1 MDTIRIYLGTSG
13 RIVDLKKDFPLY
25 QNSFQ
30 NKLLNIYVP
39 TSIIAPS
46 IFTEQVQE
54 YPLLGGAEGATIPVK
69 YWANSTEY
77 GTTVKIGMSYTDR
90 SGQIKVSKAY
100 FLNYLKNLVFDG
112 VEYALFERMLPQEF
126 TVYAGQGANSPIM
139 NINVLVI
146 NTGTNKVLR
155 EVTTQQCALEVMP
168 SQSVDTEE
176 QVAASDLDT
185 IFAQLGSL
193 TQTDNEQNEEISKLK
208 AQDIAFAERIS
219 TNEKNISINA
229 QEIANIEENFS
240 TGETYIGRISGST
253 LPTDGQLSYF
263 VHTQAGRNPQAGDV
277 VIFVQ
282 IMAGTDKNY
291 KYIYSKVTNAW
302 SGYEIPPMELAGNGT
317 YGIVQGTYGIGK
329 DYSTLVDIVGGEI
342 KDIYIKNSDTSYLS
356 VRQWLLTHENTL
368 DNIISGDVSVGRAL
382 RAVADALGNNIVDT
396 YLTKNA
402 GATKQYVQDYALPRV
417 FNDTA
422 YLSAD
427 GYVGTVPTTP
437 ASGVQ
442 FSVATNSVGDHTLFM
457 TKKTL
462 DSTFE
467 LSRKNSASTEV
478 WVTANRNC
486 VVTFRL
492 TTEAVQG
499 GVHTPLAVELS
510 NSIALVANTPQKVS
524 FNALFESLQ
533 NTVLAMNIGDSIMQ
547 ELEVFTTESTPTTFS
562 VYSNS
567 IYPSTLGLNVNTQR
581 IVVQTGL
588 IGELP
593 EYSAVGTLDG
603 NVLTFALPTGTE
615 PTDNIFGKFV
625 LSYPTDTEPADTTE
639 IQLSYGQQIIRLV
652 TPYNRQN
659 GNATLSMLKQTN
671 VAWNA
676 TDGLKIGFTG
686 LVQRTDTDEI
696 SVEVNEDNLADYAT
710 REDVSI
716 AITNTALT
724 GADFAA
730 ALTAGK
736 LANGTVAIITSDY
749 TGGGKS
755 YITGHSYKVV
765 GTLQGG
771 VQTFEAVDISPFNL
785 LDSNS
790 ATSGQVLTA
799 NGAGG
804 ASWQDASSGGGIVP
818 VDILPTAT
826 EEEYDKHLLYLQ
838 EQSLKYIARKTTDG
852 SISSV
857 NTMPKA
863 KSRIRPAAVG
873 SKVYLFSG
881 NTSQNEILVYDIVS
895 NTIETLETVLP
906 VMLYDCSVSAV
917 GTDIYILGGQDYS
930 ANVSV
935 NTIYKFDTLTNSISK
950 LTSTLPLNMEA
961 STCVSNNTDIYL
973 FGGRTRSS
981 SSHNNYSN
989 TIIKFDTLANTSTIL
1004 STKLPKQLG
1013 YLSSAIVGDT
1023 VYLFG
1028 GSNSDG
1034 AYYNIYKYN
1043 ISTGIISTLSAT
1055 LEYGAD
1061 CVASIGTDIYM
1072 FGGSTKTNFN
1082 PINEIRKFSTTNET
1096 ISTLSLTLPNP
1107 TKSIGSSSVGTDIFL
1122 FGGQIPYGYTTEAIN
1137 TINKFSIGFEYL
1149 FKTISAT

>member
-69 YWANSTEY
+69 YWANGTEY

-176 QVAASDLDT
+176 QVDASDLANIT
-185 IFAQLGSL
+185 SQLGGL
-193 TQTDNEQNEEISKLK
+193 TQITNQHSADIELLKQNDENLFAVSAENERRISQNE
-208 AQDIAFAERIS
+208 QDIAS
-219 TNEKNISINA
+219 
-229 QEIANIEENFS
+229 IEENFS

-253 LPTDGQLSYF
+253 LPTDSELSYF
-263 VHTQAGRNPQAGDV
+263 VQTQAGRNPQAGDV

-282 IMAGTDKNY
+282 IMEGTDKNY
-291 KYIYSKVTNAW
+291 KYIYSKVANQW

-356 VRQWLLTHENTL
+356 VRQWLLAHENTL

-417 FNDTA
+417 FNDTS
-422 YLSAD
+422 YLSST

-467 LSRKNSASTEV
+467 LSHKNSASTEV

-492 TTEAVQG
+492 TTEAVQSG
-499 GVHTPLAVELS
+499 MHTPLAVELS

-588 IGELP
+588 LGELP
-593 EYSAVGTLDG
+593 EFTAQGTLDG

-615 PTDNIFGKFV
+615 PTNNIFGKFV
-625 LSYPTDTEPADTTE
+625 LSYPTGTEPADTTE

-710 REDVSI
+710 KAELESASVEVVQATGTSTTAVMSQKAVTDAINSAIATSI
-716 AITNTALT
+716 TTVLNTA
-724 GADFAA
+724 
-730 ALTAGK
+730 
-736 LANGTVAIITSDY
+736 V
-749 TGGGKS
+749 
-755 YITGHSYKVV
+755 
-765 GTLQGG
+765 
-771 VQTFEAVDISPFNL
+771 
-785 LDSNS
+785 
-790 ATSGQVLTA
+790 
-799 NGAGG
+799 
-804 ASWQDASSGGGIVP
+804 
-818 VDILPTAT
+818 
-826 EEEYDKHLLYLQ
+826 
-838 EQSLKYIARKTTDG
+838 
-852 SISSV
+852 
-857 NTMPKA
+857 
-863 KSRIRPAAVG
+863 
-873 SKVYLFSG
+873 
-881 NTSQNEILVYDIVS
+881 
-895 NTIETLETVLP
+895 
-906 VMLYDCSVSAV
+906 
-917 GTDIYILGGQDYS
+917 
-930 ANVSV
+930 
-935 NTIYKFDTLTNSISK
+935 
-950 LTSTLPLNMEA
+950 
-961 STCVSNNTDIYL
+961 
-973 FGGRTRSS
+973 
-981 SSHNNYSN
+981 
-989 TIIKFDTLANTSTIL
+989 
-1004 STKLPKQLG
+1004 
-1013 YLSSAIVGDT
+1013 
-1023 VYLFG
+1023 
-1028 GSNSDG
+1028 
-1034 AYYNIYKYN
+1034 
-1043 ISTGIISTLSAT
+1043 
-1055 LEYGAD
+1055 
-1061 CVASIGTDIYM
+1061 
-1072 FGGSTKTNFN
+1072 
-1082 PINEIRKFSTTNET
+1082 
-1096 ISTLSLTLPNP
+1096 
-1107 TKSIGSSSVGTDIFL
+1107 
-1122 FGGQIPYGYTTEAIN
+1122 
-1137 TINKFSIGFEYL
+1137 
-1149 FKTISAT
+1149 

>member
-219 TNEKNISINA
+219 TNEKNISKNA

-240 TGETYIGRISGST
+240 TGETYIGRLTGAT
-253 LPTDGQLSYF
+253 LPTDSELTAF
-263 VHTQAGRNPQAGDV
+263 VQTQAGRNPQAGDV

-282 IMAGTDKNY
+282 IIDGTDKNY

-356 VRQWLLTHENTL
+356 VRQWLLTHETTL

-382 RAVADALGNNIVDT
+382 KAVADALGNNIVDT

-417 FNDTA
+417 FNDTS
-422 YLSAD
+422 YLSST
-427 GYVGTVPTTP
+427 GYVETVPTTP
-437 ASGVQ
+437 ANGVQ

-457 TKKTL
+457 TEKTL

-486 VVTFRL
+486 AVTFRL

-547 ELEVFTTESTPTTFS
+547 KLEVFTTESTPTTFS

-567 IYPSTLGLNVNTQR
+567 VYPSTLGLNVNTQR

-588 IGELP
+588 LGELP

-615 PTDNIFGKFV
+615 LTNNILGKFV
-625 LSYPTDTEPADTTE
+625 LSYPTGTEPADTTE

-710 REDVSI
+710 KVE
-716 AITNTALT
+716 
-724 GADFAA
+724 
-730 ALTAGK
+730 
-736 LANGTVAIITSDY
+736 LAN
-749 TGGGKS
+749 
-755 YITGHSYKVV
+755 
-765 GTLQGG
+765 
-771 VQTFEAVDISPFNL
+771 
-785 LDSNS
+785 
-790 ATSGQVLTA
+790 
-799 NGAGG
+799 
-804 ASWQDASSGGGIVP
+804 AS
-818 VDILPTAT
+818 
-826 EEEYDKHLLYLQ
+826 
-838 EQSLKYIARKTTDG
+838 
-852 SISSV
+852 
-857 NTMPKA
+857 
-863 KSRIRPAAVG
+863 
-873 SKVYLFSG
+873 
-881 NTSQNEILVYDIVS
+881 
-895 NTIETLETVLP
+895 IETVQVVVVDATHIKLKFVFADGTSVESASITLP
-906 VMLYDCSVSAV
+906 QGPQGEQGIQGEQGPQGPTGPTGPQGEQGPQGIQGPQGPQGEPREVVQAT
-917 GTDIYILGGQDYS
+917 G
-930 ANVSV
+930 
-935 NTIYKFDTLTNSISK
+935 
-950 LTSTLPLNMEA
+950 TSTTAVMSQKA
-961 STCVSNNTDIYL
+961 VTDAI
-973 FGGRTRSS
+973 
-981 SSHNNYSN
+981 
-989 TIIKFDTLANTSTIL
+989 
-1004 STKLPKQLG
+1004 
-1013 YLSSAIVGDT
+1013 SSAI
-1023 VYLFG
+1023 
-1028 GSNSDG
+1028 
-1034 AYYNIYKYN
+1034 
-1043 ISTGIISTLSAT
+1043 AT
-1055 LEYGAD
+1055 
-1061 CVASIGTDIYM
+1061 SI
-1072 FGGSTKTNFN
+1072 
-1082 PINEIRKFSTTNET
+1082 TTA
-1096 ISTLSLTLPNP
+1096 L
-1107 TKSIGSSSVGTDIFL
+1107 
-1122 FGGQIPYGYTTEAIN
+1122 N
-1137 TINKFSIGFEYL
+1137 T
-1149 FKTISAT
+1149 AV

>member
-54 YPLLGGAEGATIPVK
+54 YPLLGGEEGATIPVK
-69 YWANSTEY
+69 YWANRTEY

-100 FLNYLKNLVFDG
+100 FLNYLKNLVYDG

-176 QVAASDLDT
+176 QVDASDLDT
-185 IFAQLGSL
+185 IFSQLGSL

-208 AQDIAFAERIS
+208 AQDIAFAERIA
-219 TNEKNISINA
+219 TNEENISKNA

-240 TGETYIGRISGST
+240 TGETYIGRLTGST
-253 LPTDGQLSYF
+253 LPTDSQLSAF
-263 VHTQAGRNPQAGDV
+263 VRTQAGRNPQAGDV

-282 IMAGTDKNY
+282 EIAGTNKNY
-291 KYIYSKVTNAW
+291 KYIYSKVANQW

-317 YGIVQGTYGIGK
+317 HGIVEGTYGIGK

-342 KDIYIKNSDTSYLS
+342 KDIYVKASNTSYLS
-356 VRQWLLTHENTL
+356 VRQWLLTHESTL

-457 TKKTL
+457 TEKTL
-462 DSTFE
+462 DSTFQ

-499 GVHTPLAVELS
+499 GVHTPLVVELS

-603 NVLTFALPTGTE
+603 NVLTFALPTDTE
-615 PTDNIFGKFV
+615 PADNIWGKFV

-710 REDVSI
+710 KAALENASLATVQVVVIDETHIKLKFVFADGTYVESPSITLPRGPQGEQGPQGIQGVQGPKGATGERGPQGPQGPQGETGETGPQGPQGEQGETGEQGPQGIQGIQGPPGEPREVVQATGTSTTAVMSQKAVTDAINSAIAASI
-716 AITNTALT
+716 TTALNTA
-724 GADFAA
+724 
-730 ALTAGK
+730 
-736 LANGTVAIITSDY
+736 V
-749 TGGGKS
+749 
-755 YITGHSYKVV
+755 
-765 GTLQGG
+765 
-771 VQTFEAVDISPFNL
+771 
-785 LDSNS
+785 
-790 ATSGQVLTA
+790 
-799 NGAGG
+799 
-804 ASWQDASSGGGIVP
+804 
-818 VDILPTAT
+818 
-826 EEEYDKHLLYLQ
+826 
-838 EQSLKYIARKTTDG
+838 
-852 SISSV
+852 
-857 NTMPKA
+857 
-863 KSRIRPAAVG
+863 
-873 SKVYLFSG
+873 
-881 NTSQNEILVYDIVS
+881 
-895 NTIETLETVLP
+895 
-906 VMLYDCSVSAV
+906 
-917 GTDIYILGGQDYS
+917 
-930 ANVSV
+930 
-935 NTIYKFDTLTNSISK
+935 
-950 LTSTLPLNMEA
+950 
-961 STCVSNNTDIYL
+961 
-973 FGGRTRSS
+973 
-981 SSHNNYSN
+981 
-989 TIIKFDTLANTSTIL
+989 
-1004 STKLPKQLG
+1004 
-1013 YLSSAIVGDT
+1013 
-1023 VYLFG
+1023 
-1028 GSNSDG
+1028 
-1034 AYYNIYKYN
+1034 
-1043 ISTGIISTLSAT
+1043 
-1055 LEYGAD
+1055 
-1061 CVASIGTDIYM
+1061 
-1072 FGGSTKTNFN
+1072 
-1082 PINEIRKFSTTNET
+1082 
-1096 ISTLSLTLPNP
+1096 
-1107 TKSIGSSSVGTDIFL
+1107 
-1122 FGGQIPYGYTTEAIN
+1122 
-1137 TINKFSIGFEYL
+1137 
-1149 FKTISAT
+1149 

>member
-1 MDTIRIYLGTSG
+1 MNTIRIYLGTSG
-13 RIVDLKKDFPLY
+13 RIADLKKDFPLY

-54 YPLLGGAEGATIPVK
+54 YPLLGGEEGATIPVK

-77 GTTVKIGMSYTDR
+77 GTTVKIGMSYTNR

-176 QVAASDLDT
+176 QVEASDLANIT
-185 IFAQLGSL
+185 SQLGGL
-193 TQTDNEQNEEISKLK
+193 TQITNQHSADIELLKQNDENLFEISAENEKRISQNE
-208 AQDIAFAERIS
+208 
-219 TNEKNISINA
+219 
-229 QEIANIEENFS
+229 QEIASIKETFS
-240 TGETYIGRISGST
+240 TGETYIGRMGGPT
-253 LPTDGQLSYF
+253 LPTDALLSYF
-263 VHTQAGRNPQAGDV
+263 VHTQAGRDPQAGDV

-282 IMAGTDKNY
+282 IIDGTDKNY
-291 KYIYSKVTNAW
+291 KYIYSKVTNTW

-317 YGIVQGTYGIGK
+317 QGIVQGTYGIGK

-356 VRQWLLTHENTL
+356 VRQWLLTHETTL

-417 FNDTA
+417 FNDTS
-422 YLSAD
+422 YLSST
-427 GYVGTVPTTP
+427 GYVETVPTTP

-457 TKKTL
+457 TEKTL

-499 GVHTPLAVELS
+499 GIHTPLAVELS

-547 ELEVFTTESTPTTFS
+547 ELEVFTTESAPTTFS

-603 NVLTFALPTGTE
+603 NVLTFALPTDTE
-615 PTDNIFGKFV
+615 PTDNILGKFV

-710 REDVSI
+710 KAELTESAGKLTQVDFDATLEGTYIVGRLHSSI
-716 AITNTALT
+716 ADFEFVENTEYRIHIHLPIVTLTGELDNSYQIVLRDKDNNSILINSIFEPQVGETATVGDFCQIQQNLPDIGYVWNFTALYRDVDDNGTSVKVLWTETVIKETNTALT

-771 VQTFEAVDISPFNL
+771 VQTFEAVDISPFV
-785 LDSNS
+785 
-790 ATSGQVLTA
+790 T
-799 NGAGG
+799 
-804 ASWQDASSGGGIVP
+804 
-818 VDILPTAT
+818 
-826 EEEYDKHLLYLQ
+826 
-838 EQSLKYIARKTTDG
+838 
-852 SISSV
+852 SV
-857 NTMPKA
+857 N
-863 KSRIRPAAVG
+863 
-873 SKVYLFSG
+873 
-881 NTSQNEILVYDIVS
+881 
-895 NTIETLETVLP
+895 
-906 VMLYDCSVSAV
+906 
-917 GTDIYILGGQDYS
+917 GQTG
-930 ANVSV
+930 NVSV
-935 NTIYKFDTLTNSISK
+935 PIVEVVQATG
-950 LTSTLPLNMEA
+950 TSTTAVMSQKA
-961 STCVSNNTDIYL
+961 VTDAI
-973 FGGRTRSS
+973 
-981 SSHNNYSN
+981 N
-989 TIIKFDTLANTSTIL
+989 
-1004 STKLPKQLG
+1004 
-1013 YLSSAIVGDT
+1013 SAIAT
-1023 VYLFG
+1023 
-1028 GSNSDG
+1028 S
-1034 AYYNIYKYN
+1034 
-1043 ISTGIISTLSAT
+1043 IITAL
-1055 LEYGAD
+1055 
-1061 CVASIGTDIYM
+1061 
-1072 FGGSTKTNFN
+1072 
-1082 PINEIRKFSTTNET
+1082 
-1096 ISTLSLTLPNP
+1096 
-1107 TKSIGSSSVGTDIFL
+1107 
-1122 FGGQIPYGYTTEAIN
+1122 N
-1137 TINKFSIGFEYL
+1137 T
-1149 FKTISAT
+1149 AV

>member
-1 MDTIRIYLGTSG
+1 MDTIRIYLETSG
-13 RIVDLKKDFPLY
+13 RIADLKKDFPLY

-46 IFTEQVQE
+46 IFTEQEQE
-54 YPLLGGAEGATIPVK
+54 YPLLGGAEGKTTSVK
-69 YWANSTEY
+69 YLTNSTEY

-90 SGQIKVSKAY
+90 SGQIKVSTAY
-100 FLNYLKNLVFDG
+100 YLNYLKNLVYDG

-155 EVTTQQCALEVMP
+155 KVTTQQCALEVMP
-168 SQSVDTEE
+168 CQSVDTEE
-176 QVAASDLDT
+176 QVDASALAN
-185 IFAQLGSL
+185 IKAQLGSL

-208 AQDIAFAERIS
+208 AQDIAFAKRIS
-219 TNEKNISINA
+219 TNEENISKNA

-240 TGETYIGRISGST
+240 TGETYIGRLEGST
-253 LPTDGQLSYF
+253 LPTDSELTAF
-263 VHTQAGRNPQAGDV
+263 VRTQAGRDPKAGDV

-282 IMAGTDKNY
+282 QIAVTDKNY
-291 KYIYSKVTNAW
+291 KYIYSKVTNTW

-317 YGIVQGTYGIGK
+317 HGIVQGTYGIGK

-342 KDIYIKNSDTSYLS
+342 KDIYVKNSDTSYLS
-356 VRQWLLTHENTL
+356 VRQWLLTHETTL
-368 DNIISGDVSVGRAL
+368 ANIISGDVSVGRAL

-486 VVTFRL
+486 TVTFRL

-533 NTVLAMNIGDSIMQ
+533 NTVLAMNIGDSIEQ
-547 ELEVFTTESTPTTFS
+547 KLEVFMTESTPTTFS

-567 IYPSTLGLNVNTQR
+567 TYPSTLGLNVNTQR

-588 IGELP
+588 MGELP

-603 NVLTFALPTGTE
+603 NVLTFALPTDTE
-615 PTDNIFGKFV
+615 LADNIFGKFV
-625 LSYPTDTEPADTTE
+625 LSCPTGIVPADITV
-639 IQLSYGQQIIRLV
+639 IKLSYGQQIIRLV

-676 TDGLKIGFTG
+676 TDGLKIDFTG

-710 REDVSI
+710 KAYVDSKSAFSTIYVDNKEMS
-716 AITNTALT
+716 
-724 GADFAA
+724 
-730 ALTAGK
+730 
-736 LANGTVAIITSDY
+736 SDY
-749 TGGGKS
+749 LEDT
-755 YITGHSYKVV
+755 IH
-765 GTLQGG
+765 
-771 VQTFEAVDISPFNL
+771 FNSG
-785 LDSNS
+785 SNVS
-790 ATSGQVLTA
+790 LTA
-799 NGAGG
+799 NTAHGEITINANIPTSLP
-804 ASWQDASSGGGIVP
+804 ASGGNADTVDEKHASDFATAAQGAKADSAYQKPTGGIPETDLSASVQSSLEKADSAYQKPTAGIPKTDLEESVQSSLEKADTAIQSLNGYATETYVNTKVAGIVDAAP
-818 VDILPTAT
+818 ETLDTLNELATALGDDPNFATTVAT
-826 EEEYDKHLLYLQ
+826 EIGKKVDKV
-838 EQSLKYIARKTTDG
+838 DG
-852 SISSV
+852 
-857 NTMPKA
+857 K
-863 KSRIRPAAVG
+863 G
-873 SKVYLFSG
+873 L
-881 NTSQNEILVYDIVS
+881 SQNDFTNAYKSKLDS
-895 NTIETLETVLP
+895 IENGANKYVLP
-906 VMLYDCSVSAV
+906 VAGSA
-917 GTDIYILGGQDYS
+917 LGGVKSGGDITVS
-930 ANVSV
+930 NDGTVSV
-935 NTIYKFDTLTNSISK
+935 KENKRLIRSIDAGVYDTPKKVFDYIQS
-950 LTSTLPLNMEA
+950 
-961 STCVSNNTDIYL
+961 
-973 FGGRTRSS
+973 
-981 SSHNNYSN
+981 
-989 TIIKFDTLANTSTIL
+989 
-1004 STKLPKQLG
+1004 
-1013 YLSSAIVGDT
+1013 
-1023 VYLFG
+1023 
-1028 GSNSDG
+1028 
-1034 AYYNIYKYN
+1034 IYKYN
-1043 ISTGIISTLSAT
+1043 GVNEPESNIFSLNNG
-1055 LEYGAD
+1055 
-1061 CVASIGTDIYM
+1061 V
-1072 FGGSTKTNFN
+1072 FGGLIIYAPTYEGLYYIGDGDGTFYVGLLASTDTRS
-1082 PINEIRKFSTTNET
+1082 IYTAVE
-1096 ISTLSLTLPNP
+1096 SLTSFEDIA
-1107 TKSIGSSSVGTDIFL
+1107 TKSYVNSEVTAQINSAIGN
-1122 FGGQIPYGYTTEAIN
+1122 IN
-1137 TINKFSIGFEYL
+1137 SLLDTINGEVI
-1149 FKTISAT
+1149 